1 MPGSEIIVEVSGG
14 ERLLR
19 QVQGLARDQGREAD
33 HDEERATRYPGLLP
47 GLWHEDLQ
55 DRRGL
60 VPAADLG
67 GRRCSRNEG
76 QGTDDLATRRS
87 PAGGHRLPGGDAHEA
102 EDCGALPVVSKDGKL
117 VGIVT
122 DRDIVIRAVAAGQ
135 DPRSTPVSA
144 VMSADPFT
152 LQSDADADDA
162 EKLMAERQVRRLPVV
177 ENGRLVGIVVTAH
190 LARRSDVRDVGE
202 TIKGISEPKSGRGS
216 HARG

>member
-1 MPGSEIIVEVSGG
+1 MPRSETVVEVSRG

-33 HDEERATRYPGLLP
+33 HDEERATRDAGYLP
-47 GLWHEDLQ
+47 GVRYQDLQ

-60 VPAADLG
+60 VPAPDLVVG
-67 GRRCSRNEG
+67 GAREVKVK
-76 QGTDDLATRRS
+76 DLMTLSPRVAKPEDTASAVAT
-87 PAGGHRLPGGDAHEA
+87 LMKQ
-102 EDCGALPVVSKDGKL
+102 EDCGAIPVVSKDGKL

-122 DRDIVIRAVAAGQ
+122 DRDIVIRAVAAGK

-144 VMSADPFT
+144 LMTADPVT
-152 LQSDADADDA
+152 LAPDADADDA
-162 EKLMAERQVRRLPVV
+162 EKLMSERQVRRLPVV
-177 ENGRLVGIVVTAH
+177 EDGRLVGILVTAQ
-190 LARRSDVRDVGE
+190 LARRGDAREVGE